1 MFVCVRNYFIR
12 NLKVNVKFSC
22 VDVKKKRKEESIMVL
37 SIKLSNKC
45 FDIAMQVR
53 SKEVFVS
60 KDN

>member
-1 MFVCVRNYFIR
+1 MA
-12 NLKVNVKFSC
+12 S
-22 VDVKKKRKEESIMVL
+22 